1 MKGLTE
7 MLPNHYLYFN
17 LYLYYLVINLIC
29 CLTHFDF
36 VEWHNVQFKKV
47 LFLNQI
53 SATGLSFVHHCT
65 YIHTRFV
72 GLLVQIL
79 LLDHSK
85 TMKCFNLFRF
95 LYWATMTCSERSE
108 QQQTCVLHKL
118 VNILIQ
124 SSKYGVR
131 VFVWRIKTNFV
142 SRQRRLKSYVPLP
155 LKICLQPQT
164 KLWYSS
170 FSTLFRLSSN
180 SYHESTFHSV
190 RSAQLWVL
198 RLHGIGWGKP
208 HFYFTSD

>member
-1 MKGLTE
+1 MRC
-7 MLPNHYLYFN
+7 LPNILS
-17 LYLYYLVINLIC
+17 LYLLCMYLDGLWYVNVMYNL
-29 CLTHFDF
+29 
-36 VEWHNVQFKKV
+36 KV
-47 LFLNQI
+47 D
-53 SATGLSFVHHCT
+53 VHT
-65 YIHTRFV
+65 YIQD
-72 GLLVQIL
+72 LLAFWCGYCYWITQKPL
-79 LLDHSK
+79 
-85 TMKCFNLFRF
+85 KCFNLFRF
-95 LYWATMTCSERSE
+95 LYWATMTCSEQSE
-108 QQQTCVLHKL
+108 QQQPCVLHKL

-124 SSKYGVR
+124 SSNYGGR
-131 VFVWRIKTNFV
+131 VFVWRIKTNFA
-142 SRQRRLKSYVPLP
+142 SRQRRLKSYMPLP